1 MYRRTQPYAQC
12 VLTYHLI
19 YVPQNTAVRKI
30 QIMNYYNRN
39 FALTSNTD
47 CFKERKL
54 NSRGWKEI
62 VRKEKNYFQSFWFEL
77 KDFFL
82 NTYIYI
88 RSNIRQFIMLIICDA
103 RLRDFINTWKTLI
116 VLFVGWKLKKLWQ
129 FISLMFI
136 FPPILSL
143 ELADP
148 NQGGQTKLGS
158 ESNLALRLDPDPT
171 KIPGSEKLDSFL

>member
-1 MYRRTQPYAQC
+1 MYRRTQPYETYKSWIIIIEISPWHQT
-12 VLTYHLI
+12 LTASKKENWIL
-19 YVPQNTAVRKI
+19 AAEKKLFEKKKI
-30 QIMNYYNRN
+30 ISRA
-39 FALTSNTD
+39 FDSN
-47 CFKERKL
+47 
-54 NSRGWKEI
+54 WKI
-62 VRKEKNYFQSFWFEL
+62 
-77 KDFFL
+77 FFL

-88 RSNIRQFIMLIICDA
+88 RSNIRQFIMLIIYDA